1 MLILGEQYKI
11 TIEDLGHNGEG
22 IGRVDGFT
30 VFVDGGIPGDLVLAK
45 IQTLK
50 KNYAVGE
57 ILEIID
63 SSSDR
68 IEPVCSSS
76 SICGGCQIMHMDY
89 KAQLE
94 MKRKRVKEN
103 IQRIGKIDT
112 IVHPTIGMDNPYEYR
127 NKAQIP
133 VGIVDGKSILGFYK
147 RGSHDIVGT
156 DNCHIQSPINTEVI
170 QIIKKYIDDNKVS
183 VYNEKTRKGLIRH
196 IVTKVGFTTGEVMV
210 VIITNGS
217 ELPYKEELIS
227 ALKNGISGLKSVIHN
242 INDKNTNVIFGK
254 ETKVIFGEDKIVD
267 YIGDLK
273 FNISAHS
280 FYQVNPVQTKVL
292 YGKAL
297 EYANLTGAESVF
309 DIYCGIGTISL
320 FVAKKAKHVWGVE
333 VVQSAISDAKENA
346 IINNINNAEFY
357 VGKAE
362 DIVPKLYKQGI
373 KADIVIVDPPRKGC
387 EESVL
392 ETIVNMKP
400 ERVVYVSC
408 NPATLARDLAFL
420 NEKGY
425 KVIEVQPVDMFPHTA
440 HVECCVLLYH
450 KDYKVGEKGKKV
462 TVEVGMNK

>member
-68 IEPVCSSS
+68 IEPVCSLS

-112 IVHPTIGMDNPYEYR
+112 IVHPTIGMDNPYAYR

-227 ALKNGISGLKSVIHN
+227 ALKNSISGLKSVIHN

-440 HVECCVLLYH
+440 HVE
-450 KDYKVGEKGKKV
+450 
-462 TVEVGMNK
+462 TVAKLSRV